1 MIGLAAAAAYT
12 ASNLPDDNTL
22 ATMRAQI
29 RRAVAA
35 RGWPAAAAAQAAE
48 LADTADDGE
57 ELGELAAWLA
67 VQPYPGARKIAA
79 IPAAAAGAGR
89 YAETLG
95 TVARSGVEGALD
107 DAAALTGA
115 GRSLAGA
122 AATGAGALARSP
134 GLAVALLAAAAG
146 LVYALRR

>member
-1 MIGLAAAAAYT
+1 MIGIAAAAAYT

-22 ATMRAQI
+22 STMRAQI

-35 RGWPAAAAAQAAE
+35 RGWPAAAAAQAAA

-67 VQPYPGARKIAA
+67 AQPYPGARSIANIA
-79 IPAAAAGAGR
+79 AAAAGAGR
-89 YAETLG
+89 YTETLG
-95 TVARSGVEGALD
+95 TLARAGFEGALD
-107 DAAALTGA
+107 DAAALAGA
-115 GRSLAGA
+115 GRDLAGA
-122 AATGAGALARSP
+122 AGKGAGALARSP
-134 GLAVALLAAAAG
+134 GLAVALIAAAAG

>member
-1 MIGLAAAAAYT
+1 VIGLAAAAAYT
-12 ASNLPDDNTL
+12 ASNLPDNNTL

-57 ELGELAAWLA
+57 ELGELAAWLG
-67 VQPYPGARKIAA
+67 VQPYPGARAIANIA
-79 IPAAAAGAGR
+79 SAAAGAGR
-89 YAETLG
+89 YTETLG
-95 TVARSGVEGALD
+95 SVARVGAEGALD
-107 DAAALTGA
+107 DAAALAGA
-115 GRSLAGA
+115 SRSLAGA
-122 AATGAGALARSP
+122 ASTGAGALARSP